1 MQIESNNLPPE
12 FEHVLN
18 GSLLF
23 EIYLSASDLT
33 YNCTKNYTVEK
44 TKIFFSFPRPIA
56 RNCGKHIFSSRH
68 SECRRSMNHL
78 EVGGIDPP
86 GFPTP
91 NRTKLWKTHL
101 FIKIIV
107 DTICIIW
114 RMGASI
120 PLPLACKAS
129 ALPFELIPH
138 VHMLG
143 IKSSVL
149 LRSTKPAREETNEES
164 QMKL

>member
-68 SECRRSMNHL
+68 SSTQYESFGGWGHRSPWLPHAQSHETVENTSFHQNNRRHNMYHL
-78 EVGGIDPP
+78 EDGGIDPP
-86 GFPTP
+86 
-91 NRTKLWKTHL
+91 
-101 FIKIIV
+101 
-107 DTICIIW
+107 
-114 RMGASI
+114 ASRVQG
-120 PLPLACKAS
+120 
-129 ALPFELIPH
+129 E
-138 VHMLG
+138 
-143 IKSSVL
+143 
-149 LRSTKPAREETNEES
+149 RSTILANPPCSHARN
-164 QMKL
+164 

>member
-1 MQIESNNLPPE
+1 M
-12 FEHVLN
+12 VLCF
-18 GSLLF
+18 SRY
-23 EIYLSASDLT
+23 IYLPVTLLTSAQKITQWKKQKYFSASLAQSHE
-33 YNCTKNYTVEK
+33 TVEN
-44 TKIFFSFPRPIA
+44 TSFRQGI
-56 RNCGKHIFSSRH
+56 R
-68 SECRRSMNHL
+68 RRSMNHL

-91 NRTKLWKTHL
+91 NRMKLWKTHL
-101 FIKIIV
+101 FIKIII
-107 DTICIIW
+107 DAICCIW

-149 LRSTKPAREETNEES
+149 LRSTEPAREETNEES

>member
-68 SECRRSMNHL
+68 SSMQYESFGGWGHRSPWLPHAQSL
-78 EVGGIDPP
+78 ETVENTSFHQNNCDA
-86 GFPTP
+86 
-91 NRTKLWKTHL
+91 
-101 FIKIIV
+101 
-107 DTICIIW
+107 ICIIW